1 MYEIIQSALY
11 HVTLY
16 NINKTFTALDL
27 KQEYLCS
34 FKTEAKIEL
43 NWLQISFLGY
53 FTFVS
58 GLKMNTR

>member
-43 NWLQISFLGY
+43 N
-53 FTFVS
+53 
-58 GLKMNTR
+58 

>member
-16 NINKTFTALDL
+16 NINKTFTALD

-43 NWLQISFLGY
+43 N
-53 FTFVS
+53 
-58 GLKMNTR
+58 